1 MAGDEDYDML
11 SKEEREQREKEERE
25 REKAEQEGGRPLT
38 VYACVMTI
46 ANLVC
51 WSHSESCGVASKE
64 GRAGQ
69 KAYLDVYGT
78 YLYNESVIFII
89 FDLIVSSS
97 V

>member
-1 MAGDEDYDML
+1 MITM
-11 SKEEREQREKEERE
+11 
-25 REKAEQEGGRPLT
+25 
-38 VYACVMTI
+38 V
-46 ANLVC
+46 NLVC

-89 FDLIVSSS
+89 FDLIVSSF